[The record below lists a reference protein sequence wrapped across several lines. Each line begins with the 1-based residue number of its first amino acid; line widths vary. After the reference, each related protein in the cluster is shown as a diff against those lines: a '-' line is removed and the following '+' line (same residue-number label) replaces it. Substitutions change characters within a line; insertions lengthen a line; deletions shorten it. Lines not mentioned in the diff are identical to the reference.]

1 MAGRTMTTAKPH
13 LPRLRI
19 VEIAQGVAGPAL
31 GRIYAALGHDV
42 IKCESPSGDFARTQA
57 PTDDEGRSFGFAA
70 RNAGKSGIVID
81 FETVAGRQSLAV
93 ILDTSDILITD
104 LQHED
109 ARRLGLDPA
118 ELKRRWP
125 TLIVVSFTLYGALS
139 ERIGG
144 ENCLL
149 AEAFGGL
156 TTMIGEPLEKPLS
169 LGGSQSAF
177 AAAYSGWLG
186 TSIALLN
193 RNHRGRGDFIDIAL
207 CDVAAF
213 IDWKSDV
220 AFHSTG
226 LTPHRIGAFADR
238 WRMVR
243 ASDGWVG
250 VIYQSHQ
257 WPALVSLIGDPALNS
272 EQLAIEGYRKQHPD
286 EWWPLIER
294 WAIQHSKVEI
304 YEGAQKLGLPFGFCA
319 DARDLFESQQLT
331 ERGFIL
337 PPPLDGEWATTAILG
352 PLFRSAAIPWINGAP
367 PRLGEHNHR
376 LAELK
381 NAPPPVATDDNRN
394 GKPLDAPLAGKLV
407 LDFGTIT
414 AGAATSRLLAD
425 YGATVIK
432 IEAPDRP
439 DSFRR
444 WTLAVENSSAPAQ
457 SPLFESNNAGK
468 LGVTLDLKTA
478 EGAAALRKLA
488 EKADIVVEN
497 FRVGVTQ
504 RLGIDYEAIRKI
516 NPRILYLSLSSQGQ
530 DGPEAH
536 RSSYGSTLDLLSGLA
551 SATGYS
557 SERPLWSSS
566 EVNFPDQIVA
576 VIGAALVSYCVSMGI
591 EGTQLDVSQR
601 EATAWAFADSIA
613 DYAANGIVA
622 GPTGNRRSGFAPNDI
637 YPCQFGEWFAISC
650 STDAQRKALAQLVG
664 WTAEADT
671 ADWWLQHADAADRQ
685 IERWTSGLTQD
696 ELDAHLSAVG
706 IPGAPVQNAKQRTQQ
721 ARFTTRRVFLPTQL
735 RLKGYPILLAGY
747 APPPPKPAPGLGQHN
762 AELL

>member
-1 MAGRTMTTAKPH
+1 MTTAKPH
-13 LPRLRI
+13 SPRLRI
-19 VEIAQGVAGPAL
+19 VEIAQGIAGPAL

-42 IKCESPSGDFARTQA
+42 IKCEPPKGDFARA
-57 PTDDEGRSFGFAA
+57 HVPTDDQGRGFGFAA
-70 RNAGKSGIVID
+70 RNAGKSSVVID
-81 FETVAGRQSLAV
+81 LDIEAGRQSLAAL
-93 ILDTSDILITD
+93 LDTSDVLITD
-104 LQHED
+104 LAHND
-109 ARRLGLDPA
+109 AQRLGLDPA

-125 TLIVVSFTLYGALS
+125 ALIVVSFTLYGATS

-149 AEAFGGL
+149 AEAYGGL
-156 TTMIGEPLEKPLS
+156 TTMIGEPMEKPLS

-193 RNHRGRGDFIDIAL
+193 RNHRGCGDFIDIAL
-207 CDVAAF
+207 CDVAAY

-220 AFHSTG
+220 AFFSTG
-226 LTPHRIGAFADR
+226 RTPHRIGASADR
-238 WRMVR
+238 WRMIR

-257 WPALVSLIGDPALNS
+257 WPALVSLIGDLALNS
-272 EQLAIEGYRKQHPD
+272 EHLAKEAYRKQHPE

-294 WAIQHSKVEI
+294 WAAQHPKIEI
-304 YEGAQKLGLPFGFCA
+304 YERAQKLGLPFGFCA

-331 ERGFIL
+331 ERGFIM
-337 PPPLDGEWATTAILG
+337 PRPVDSDWAKSPILG
-352 PLFRSAAIPWINGAP
+352 PLFRSAAISWINGTP
-367 PRLGEHNHR
+367 PQLGEHNHR
-376 LAELK
+376 LAELT
-381 NAPPPVATDDNRN
+381 NAAPVAKGKRN
-394 GKPLDAPLAGKLV
+394 SKPLDAPLAGKLV

-444 WTLAVENSSAPAQ
+444 WTLAVENSSASAQ

-478 EGAAALRKLA
+478 EGAASLRKLA

-497 FRVGVTQ
+497 FRVGVTE
-504 RLGIDYEAIRKI
+504 RLGIDYESIRKI

-530 DGPEAH
+530 DGPEAR

-551 SATGYS
+551 SVTGYS

-591 EGTQLDVSQR
+591 KGTQLDVSQR
-601 EATAWAFADSIA
+601 EVTAWAFADAIA

-622 GPTGNRRSGFAPNDI
+622 GPTGNRRTGFAPNDI
-637 YPCQFGEWFAISC
+637 YPCRYGDWFAISC
-650 STDAQRKALAQLVG
+650 ATDAQREALAQLIG
-664 WTAEADT
+664 WTTVEAYT
-671 ADWWLQHADAADRQ
+671 ADCWIQHADEADRQ
-685 IERWTSGLTQD
+685 IERWTSGFTQD
-696 ELDAHLSAVG
+696 ELDDYLSSAG
-706 IPGAPVQNAKQRTQQ
+706 IPGAPVQTARQRTQQ
-721 ARFTTRRVFLPTQL
+721 PRFTARQVFLPTEL

-747 APPPPKPAPGLGQHN
+747 TPPLPKPAPGLGEHN